1 MGLFTLKPQM
11 RKMMADDAD
20 WLMVLEKYR
29 VTNSLLVTILSCDV
43 NVFLHFKKIRQN
55 YLSRVKCLFQNKVGI
70 Q

>member
-1 MGLFTLKPQM
+1 
-11 RKMMADDAD
+11 MADDAD